1 MAILLGVALIVCY
14 RLLFWYLPQVILTLG
29 IFLGVP
35 ILFYLFFARLDIG
48 PRAALP
54 REIVRGA
61 LFSAGVLLPT
71 YAMASVPPAA
81 LQLMI
86 SQTLLVSLI
95 FLGST
100 CREHIDRPEEAEHH
114 EEWEAI
120 DSRLGVWLFLLFG
133 TVLWLARVESK
144 QPGNAMMAYYAVMAV
159 VTLISLGLYSMRKR
173 ISPDTLHTLSWLALS
188 LPLVA
193 QFFFKG

>member
-1 MAILLGVALIVCY
+1 MTIVLGVGLLVCY
-14 RLLFWYLPQVILTLG
+14 RLLFWYLPQVILQLG
-29 IFLGVP
+29 IFLGIP
-35 ILFYLFFARLDIG
+35 TLFYLFFARLEIG

-61 LFSAGVLLPT
+61 LFSGGVLLPT

-95 FLGST
+95 FLGAA
-100 CREHIDRPEEAEHH
+100 CREHIDRPEEAEHR
-114 EEWEAI
+114 EDWEAI

-133 TVLWLARVESK
+133 TVLWLANVESK
-144 QPGNAMMAYYAVMAV
+144 QPGKAMMDYYAVMAV
-159 VTLISLGLYSMRKR
+159 VTLISLGLYAVRKR
-173 ISPDTLHTLSWLALS
+173 ISADALHVLSWLALA

-193 QFFFKG
+193 QYFL